1 MESMQTSTRCFLSK
15 LLFLAL
21 CFCSVAQ
28 AGGSGEHRQT
38 NTAKANPE
46 EEVRQAVEKFV
57 EALANF
63 DWKKFRLSF
72 AEDAT
77 IFFPGLD
84 FNPSRVTGRDAIVA
98 VFERRHQDYPREKG
112 PPYLNIQLKELKIQM
127 LGDAAAVA
135 TFHLGGEK
143 TLGRRTLV
151 FQRQQGAWLI
161 AHIHASTIALQIGS
175 RQHSNSV

>member
-1 MESMQTSTRCFLSK
+1 MKRLTLVLS
-15 LLFLAL
+15 LCLTLYLVL
-21 CFCSVAQ
+21 CFFSVTQ
-28 AGGSGEHRQT
+28 AVGTGEHRQT

-46 EEVRQAVEKFV
+46 AEVRQAVENFL

-72 AEDAT
+72 VEDAT
-77 IFFPGLD
+77 FFSPGAD
-84 FNPSRVTGRDAIVA
+84 NFDPSRVRVNGRDAIVA
-98 VFERRHQDYPREKG
+98 VFERHLKDHPREKG
-112 PPYLNIQLKELKIQM
+112 PPYLKTQPKELKIQM

-151 FQRQQGAWLI
+151 LQRQQGAWLI
-161 AHIHASTIALQIGS
+161 AHLHASSIALQK
-175 RQHSNSV
+175 

>member
-1 MESMQTSTRCFLSK
+1 MQSSTRCFLSK
-15 LLFLAL
+15 SFFLAL

-46 EEVRQAVEKFV
+46 AEVRQAAEKFL

-63 DWKKFRLSF
+63 DSKKFRLSF
-72 AEDAT
+72 VEDAT
-77 IFFPGLD
+77 FFHPGAD
-84 FNPSRVTGRDAIVA
+84 NFDPSRVNGRDAIVA
-98 VFERRHQDYPREKG
+98 LFERRLKDRPREKG
-112 PPYLNIQLKELKIQM
+112 PPSLNRGPKELKIQM

-135 TFHLGGEK
+135 TFHLGDEK

-161 AHIHASTIALQIGS
+161 AHIHASSIALQK
-175 RQHSNSV
+175 